1 MKKQT
6 SVLMVFITNFTESV
20 TEKLATVGGQEQQR
34 NQIQHRQLSV
44 SITFNGNNKR
54 LRGSH
59 QGRLT
64 YVRNAAFEVGKKIRF
79 GFYTLSGSSCRHWST
94 KRDGVSSRD
103 LRGSPVWSRVRLQR
117 KFRSLITYF

>member
-6 SVLMVFITNFTESV
+6 SLLMVFITNFTESV

-34 NQIQHRQLSV
+34 NQIPCRQLSV

-64 YVRNAAFEVGKKIRF
+64 YVWNAAFEVEKKKVKIRF
-79 GFYTLSGSSCRHWST
+79 GFYTLSGSS
-94 KRDGVSSRD
+94 
-103 LRGSPVWSRVRLQR
+103 LP
-117 KFRSLITYF
+117 SLVNEEGWGFVT

>member
-1 MKKQT
+1 
-6 SVLMVFITNFTESV
+6 MVFITNFTESV

-34 NQIQHRQLSV
+34 NQIPRRQLSV

-64 YVRNAAFEVGKKIRF
+64 YVRNAAFEVEKKIVLVSTPCQGRPAVTGQRRGMGFRHVTFVALLF
-79 GFYTLSGSSCRHWST
+79 GHAFDFNENFDR
-94 KRDGVSSRD
+94 
-103 LRGSPVWSRVRLQR
+103 
-117 KFRSLITYF
+117 